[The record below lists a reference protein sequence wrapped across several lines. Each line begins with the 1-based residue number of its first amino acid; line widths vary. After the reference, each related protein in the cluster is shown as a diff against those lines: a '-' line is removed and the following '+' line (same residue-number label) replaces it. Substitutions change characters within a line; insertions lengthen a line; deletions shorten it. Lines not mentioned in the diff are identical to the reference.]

1 MPLLPGGVVLL
12 PLRAFLGFTFS
23 FAGLQKLANPGFLD
37 ASNPASI
44 QAQLAGAARSSPIH
58 ALITPL
64 AHQAV
69 ALGLLIAFGELAVGL
84 GTLLGLYTRI
94 AAAGGLALS
103 LLLFMTVS
111 FHSHPYYTGSDIVFA
126 FAWTPL
132 LLAGPSVLSAD
143 AVLRSRGERR
153 AKSAA
158 ASHGRAGIDRRTITG
173 EGAAVGLAAVAA
185 LTLGGLTAIL
195 GRLLGGS
202 AQPPGVP
209 TLGAGTRAASPPAS
223 PATQPA
229 AGKSSTRPA
238 GAAARRGPGS
248 ARRAGFRSAAQPP
261 SPTRLRVTPHSS
273 SSPARAGSLPSTPSA
288 RTPGAPCPTSPRSRC
303 SSARVTARSSTGGP
317 APSSPGRRRGAWH
330 PSR

>member
-1 MPLLPGGVVLL
+1 MSLLPGGVVLL

-58 ALITPL
+58 ALIAPL

-103 LLLFMTVS
+103 LLLFLTVS

-143 AVLRSRGERR
+143 AVLRSRGEWR

-158 ASHGRAGIDRRTITG
+158 ASHGRPGIDRRTIAG
-173 EGAAVGLAAVAA
+173 GGAAVGLAAVAA
-185 LTLGGLTAIL
+185 LTLGGLTAVL
-195 GRLLGGS
+195 GRLLGGGS
-202 AQPPGVP
+202 ARPPGVP
-209 TLGAGTRAASPPAS
+209 ALGAGTRAASPPAS
-223 PATQPA
+223 PAVSPA
-229 AGKSSTRPA
+229 ASKSSARPA

-261 SPTRLRVTPHSS
+261 SPTRLRGTPRSS
-273 SSPARAGSLPSTPSA
+273 SSPARAVSPPSMPSA
-288 RTPGAPCPTSPRSRC
+288 RTPGAP
-303 SSARVTARSSTGGP
+303 
-317 APSSPGRRRGAWH
+317 
-330 PSR
+330 